1 MSTLIRSRITAT
13 VTLAAAV
20 FVGACA
26 HVGQE
31 QYDSDLASIR
41 QQMDEME
48 TGNSSERAEIVALEQ
63 RMDRMD
69 AQMDGLAQSL
79 EGLQSEF
86 DVTVERLE
94 MAVRFNVPVYFE
106 FDESMLRAQDLAI
119 LDRFSSVVREYYP
132 DALLT
137 VEGFTD
143 PIGNEEYNRALGLR
157 RAESVRD
164 HLVERGSLSMEHIR
178 VVSYGE
184 ATNRQVVEGEGGEEH
199 GWENRRVA
207 LVVEHNEAMMPME
220 IMTPE
225 AGGR

>member
-1 MSTLIRSRITAT
+1 MITGIHSR
-13 VTLAAAV
+13 AAV
-20 FVGACA
+20 AATLVGAVFSGACA

-31 QYDSDLASIR
+31 QYDSDLASLR
-41 QQMDEME
+41 QQMEEMEVSNSAERSEMEALERRMDEM
-48 TGNSSERAEIVALEQ
+48 
-63 RMDRMD
+63 D
-69 AQMDGLAQSL
+69 ARMDGLAQNL

-106 FDESMLRAQDLAI
+106 FDESTLRAQDLAV
-119 LDRFSSVVREYYP
+119 LDRFSSVVSEYYP

-143 PIGNEEYNRALGLR
+143 PVGDEEYNRVLGLR

-164 HLVERGSLSMEHIR
+164 HLVERGSLSMESIR

-184 ATNRQVVEGEGGEEH
+184 NVNRQVVEGEGGMEH

-207 LVVEHNEAMMPME
+207 LVVEHNDAIMPTE
-220 IMTPE
+220 IMTE

>member
-1 MSTLIRSRITAT
+1 MNTLIRSRPTMA
-13 VTLAAAV
+13 LALVGAV
-20 FVGACA
+20 FASACA

-31 QYDSDLASIR
+31 DYDSDLASIR
-41 QQMDEME
+41 QQMEEME
-48 TGNSSERAEIVALEQ
+48 AGNSSERAEIAALEQ

-79 EGLQSEF
+79 EGLRSEF

-106 FDESMLRAQDLAI
+106 FDESMLRAQDLAV
-119 LDRFSSVVREYYP
+119 LDRFSSVVSEYYP
-132 DALLT
+132 NALLT

-143 PIGNEEYNRALGLR
+143 PIGNAEYNQALGLR

-184 ATNRQVVEGEGGEEH
+184 ASNRQVVEGEGGEEH

-207 LVVEHNEAMMPME
+207 LVIEHNEAMMPME
-220 IMTPE
+220 IMTE
-225 AGGR
+225 TAGN